1 MLKAYTVPGVLQLIT
16 LIIESNSRLD
26 PKSYQ
31 AINKKSRNHIRD
43 HTAETSLFIRRTLI
57 AFFVVLLLFSILL
70 INLYHL
76 QVDLY
81 DKFQTSSNNNRIK
94 LIPISPTRGLIYDRN
109 GKILALNNTTYQLE
123 VIPGKVKNLQ
133 EQLDRLRSIIDLNED
148 DIAAFEKERKN
159 KRRFASVTLKNHL
172 SEEQIARFAVNQYDF
187 PDFEIKGYQRRFYP
201 YGAALTHILGYVSK
215 INDKDLQ
222 WLTNQDRIKD
232 YVATNDIGK
241 LGIEKYYEPQL
252 LGKPGYAEVEVN
264 SRGRIIRKLSETPPQ
279 AGQNIYLTLD
289 LDLQMYITKIMAGRR
304 GAVIVSDPRNGEIL
318 AMVSSPS
325 YDSNLFV
332 DGISNK
338 DFDTLRNDPDGPLF
352 NRATQGTYPP
362 ASTVKPYIAFS
373 ALSEKVIDPTTT
385 IHDPGYWRLPN
396 SKNKGPCTAKDKNNG
411 CYRDWSWRRG
421 GQGTVSLLRA
431 IESSSDT
438 FFYQVAFDMGIDR
451 LSAWMKQFS
460 FGESTGIDIYEE
472 SKGLMPTREWK
483 KKNRKESWFW
493 GDTISVGI
501 GQGYWKATPIQ
512 MIKALMTL
520 INHGKV
526 VTPHF
531 LLSSQSGT
539 QQDPYRDEN
548 QTQFAS
554 HDSPYWDYVL
564 GGMNQVMQGA
574 KGSAHLTFGKA
585 PYKAGGKSGTAQVF
599 GLNKQIYD
607 ACNLPENLRDHALFI
622 AYAPFD
628 KPTIAIT
635 LVIENALSGG
645 GSTAAP
651 IVRQIMD
658 HMLLGEEYTPE
669 PLNKCQ

>member
-1 MLKAYTVPGVLQLIT
+1 MPGVLQRII
-16 LIIESNSRLD
+16 LIIESNSRLET
-26 PKSYQ
+26 KSYQ
-31 AINKKSRNHIRD
+31 AIKKKGRNHIRD
-43 HTAETSLFIRRTLI
+43 HTAEASLFIRRTLVS
-57 AFFVVLLLFSILL
+57 FFVVLVLFAILL
-70 INLYHL
+70 ANLYHL

-81 DKFQTSSNNNRIK
+81 DLFQTRSNNNRIK

-109 GKILALNNTTYQLE
+109 GKVLALNNTTYQLE
-123 VIPGKVKNLQ
+123 VIPGKVKNLDK
-133 EQLDRLRSIIDLNED
+133 QLDRLRSIIDLTDD
-148 DIAAFEKERKN
+148 DIAACQKEQKS
-159 KRRFASVTLKNHL
+159 KRRFASVTLKNDL
-172 SEEQIARFAVNQYDF
+172 SEEQIARFSVNQYDF
-187 PDFEIKGYQRRFYP
+187 PDFEIIGYQRRFYP
-201 YGAALTHILGYVSK
+201 YGAALTHIIGYVSK

-222 WLTNQDRIKD
+222 WLSEQDRNKD
-232 YVATNDIGK
+232 YAATRDIGK
-241 LGIEKYYEPQL
+241 LGIEKYYEPLL

-264 SRGRIIRKLSETPPQ
+264 SRGRIIRKLSEMPPQ

-373 ALSEKVIDPTTT
+373 ALSEKVIDASTT

-421 GQGTVSLLRA
+421 GQGSVNVLKA

-451 LSAWMKQFS
+451 LSQWMKQFS
-460 FGESTGIDIYEE
+460 FGEYTGIDIYEE

-483 KKNRKESWFW
+483 KKNRKASWFW

-501 GQGYWKATPIQ
+501 GQGYWRATPIQ
-512 MIKALMTL
+512 MNKALMTL

-531 LLSSQSGT
+531 LLSSQSSK
-539 QQDPYRDEN
+539 QQDNYLDEN
-548 QTQFAS
+548 KKQLSTS
-554 HDSPYWDYVL
+554 NSPYWNYVL
-564 GGMNQVMQGA
+564 EGMNQVMQGP
-574 KGSAHLTFGKA
+574 KGSAHLTFSKA
-585 PYKAGGKSGTAQVF
+585 PYKSGGKSGTAQVF

-628 KPTIAIT
+628 NPKVAIT

-658 HMLLGEEYTPE
+658 HMLVGKEYIPE